1 MTKKTRTIN
10 HYHQPT
16 GNTCGPACIFMTQQS
31 IKNPDSI
38 IDKSKADFMIEEIA
52 ELCETDW
59 VVGTPPERMSKG
71 MRALGLKFVEY
82 QSSPRPYELLKETI
96 NNGNIPIIR
105 TITQGVPH
113 WIIIEGYS
121 DTSYDVLDPWLGV
134 ITYNESELDSI
145 WEPRYYQF
153 YEVLNY
159 L

>member
-1 MTKKTRTIN
+1 MMKTIMMKKTRTIN

-16 GNTCGPACIFMTQQS
+16 GNTCGPACIFMAQQS

-38 IDKSKADFMIEEIA
+38 IDKSKADFMIEEIS

-59 VVGTPPERMSKG
+59 VVGTPPERMS
-71 MRALGLKFVEY
+71 
-82 QSSPRPYELLKETI
+82 
-96 NNGNIPIIR
+96 
-105 TITQGVPH
+105 QGIPH

-134 ITYNESELDSI
+134 ISYNESELDSI
-145 WEPRYYQF
+145 WSPRDYQF
-153 YEVLNY
+153 YEVLKY